1 MIQRFADSAS
11 AHHALVS
18 AETAREGALQDLDI
32 HSITD
37 AAIAQMGGTP
47 DPRLREIMAAAVRH
61 LHDFAREVNLK
72 PDEWVAGIGFLTAVG
87 QMCTAYRQE
96 FILLSDVMGLSRLVD
111 VMHDSTGREHS
122 GTESSLLGP
131 FFRESAPVIEP
142 GGTLACIP
150 GAPEVTM
157 YGRVLDTAGRGVPHA
172 WIDAWQTDA
181 DGLYDLQANDP
192 SVMDMRG
199 RVRCDVEGRFHF
211 RTVKP
216 LGYSIPMDGPV
227 GALVKQQDRHGMRPA
242 HIHLLVQAPG
252 FRELVTALYL
262 ADDVNIDSDTV
273 FGVSTSLIITVRDDL
288 ADSPS
293 PGQPS
298 IRHDFTLSRATEEGG
313 GRVGSDPSRLLPA

>member
-1 MIQRFADSAS
+1 M
-11 AHHALVS
+11 
-18 AETAREGALQDLDI
+18 QDLDI

-37 AAIAQMGGTP
+37 AAIAQMAKTP
-47 DPRLREIMAAAVRH
+47 DPRLREIMEAAVRH
-61 LHDFAREVNLK
+61 LHDFAREVDLK
-72 PDEWVAGIGFLTAVG
+72 PDEWLAGVGFLTAVG
-87 QMCTAYRQE
+87 QMCTPYRQE

-131 FFRESAPVIEP
+131 FFRESAPVIP
-142 GGTLACIP
+142 LGGTLAREA
-150 GAPEVTM
+150 GHPEVTM
-157 YGRVLDTAGRGVPHA
+157 FGRVVDTDGQGVPHA

-181 DGLYDLQANDP
+181 AGLYDLQAHDP

-199 RVRCDVEGRFHF
+199 RVQCDETGRFHF

-227 GALVKQQDRHGMRPA
+227 GAMVKRQDRHGMRPA

-273 FGVSTSLIITVRDDL
+273 FGVSTSLVVEVRDDL
-288 ADSPS
+288 PDNPL
-293 PGQPS
+293 PGPGV
-298 IRHDFTLSRATEEGG
+298 RHEFTLSRATEGGG

>member
-1 MIQRFADSAS
+1 M
-11 AHHALVS
+11 
-18 AETAREGALQDLDI
+18 QDLDI

-37 AAIAQMGGTP
+37 AAIAQMGRTP
-47 DPRLREIMAAAVRH
+47 DPRLREIMEAAVRH

-72 PDEWVAGIGFLTAVG
+72 PDEWLAGIGFLTAVG
-87 QMCTAYRQE
+87 QMCTPYRQE
-96 FILLSDVMGLSRLVD
+96 FILLSDVMGVSRLVD

-131 FFRESAPVIEP
+131 FFRESAPVIPLGGSLARQP
-142 GGTLACIP
+142 GG
-150 GAPEVTM
+150 PEVTM
-157 YGRVLDTAGRGVPHA
+157 YGRVLDTDGAPVPLA

-181 DGLYDLQANDP
+181 EGLYDLQANDP

-199 RVRCDVEGRFHF
+199 RVQCDAEGRFHF
-211 RTVKP
+211 RTVRP

-227 GALVKQQDRHGMRPA
+227 GALVTRQERHGMRPA

-273 FGVSTSLIITVRDDL
+273 FGVSTSLVVSVREDL
-288 ADSPS
+288 DDSPL
-293 PGQPS
+293 PGPA
-298 IRHDFTLSRATEEGG
+298 IRHDFTLSRASEEGG